1 MKSTKSGLAYRAE
14 EARYKASRAW
24 YHVRSDFEYLGAWLR
39 WTQQGQA
46 RADDSQTVVGQL

>member
-14 EARYKASRAW
+14 EAWYKASRAW

-39 WTQQGQA
+39 CDMDAT
-46 RADDSQTVVGQL
+46 RASTG